1 MLFMIQYDNFTIVI
15 SSPSGSGKSTMIQK
29 LLEWDENIVVS
40 VSATTREPREGEVDG
55 VHYHF
60 ISKENFEE
68 EIEKNNFVEYAK
80 VFDNYYGTLKREIDS
95 KFKDGKDIILD
106 IDWQGAR
113 NVSDQ
118 MDVKRLVRIFI
129 LPPSIVELENRL
141 RARGTDSEEVIEKRM
156 VKAKNEISHFNEY
169 DFIVVNDDVDKAF
182 EEIKS
187 IIITKRKQN
196 IDQLALERF
205 VAEM

>member
-1 MLFMIQYDNFTIVI
+1 MIQYDNFTIII
-15 SSPSGSGKSTMIQK
+15 SSPSGAGKSTMIKK
-29 LLEWDENIVVS
+29 LLEWDENIVLS
-40 VSATTREPREGEVDG
+40 VSATTREPRVGEVDG

-129 LPPSIVELENRL
+129 LPPSIAELENRL

-156 VKAKNEISHFNEY
+156 AKAKNEISHFNEY
-169 DFIVVNDDVDKAF
+169 DFIVVNDDIEKAF

-196 IDQLALERF
+196 IDQLALEKF

>member
-1 MLFMIQYDNFTIVI
+1 MIQYDNFTIII
-15 SSPSGSGKSTMIQK
+15 SSPSGAGKSTMIKK
-29 LLEWDENIVVS
+29 LLEWDENIVLS

-55 VHYHF
+55 IHYHF

-113 NVSDQ
+113 SVSDQ
-118 MDVKRLVRIFI
+118 MDVKRLIRIFI
-129 LPPSIVELENRL
+129 LPPTIAELENRL
-141 RARGTDSEEVIEKRM
+141 RTRGTDSEETIKKRM
-156 VKAKNEISHFNEY
+156 AKAKDEISHFNEY
-169 DFIVVNDDVDKAF
+169 DFIVVNDDIDKAF

-187 IIITKRKQN
+187 IIIAKRLQN

>member
-1 MLFMIQYDNFTIVI
+1 MIQYDNFTIVI
-15 SSPSGSGKSTMIQK
+15 SSPSGAGKSTMIKK
-29 LLEWDENIVVS
+29 LLEWDKNIVLS
-40 VSATTREPREGEVDG
+40 VSATTREPRDGEIDG

-60 ISKENFEE
+60 ISKDSFEE

-95 KFKDGKDIILD
+95 KFKDGKDIVLD

-113 NVSDQ
+113 SVSDQ

-129 LPPSIVELENRL
+129 LPPTIAELENRL
-141 RARGTDSEEVIEKRM
+141 RTRGTDSEETIKKRM
-156 VKAKNEISHFNEY
+156 AKAKDEISHFNEY
-169 DFIVVNDDVDKAF
+169 DFIVVNDDIEKAF

-196 IDQLALERF
+196 IDQLALEKF

>member
-1 MLFMIQYDNFTIVI
+1 MIQYDNFTIII
-15 SSPSGSGKSTMIQK
+15 SSPSGAGKSTMIKK
-29 LLEWDENIVVS
+29 LLEWDENIVLS

-55 VHYHF
+55 IHYHF

-80 VFDNYYGTLKREIDS
+80 VFDNYYGTLKREVDS

-156 VKAKNEISHFNEY
+156 AKAKNEISHFNEY
-169 DFIVVNDDVDKAF
+169 DFIVVNDDIDKAF

>member
-15 SSPSGSGKSTMIQK
+15 SSPSGAGKSTMIKK
-29 LLEWDENIVVS
+29 LLEWDKNIVLS
-40 VSATTREPREGEVDG
+40 VSATTREPRDGEIDG

-60 ISKENFEE
+60 ISKDSFEE

-95 KFKDGKDIILD
+95 KFKDGKDIVLD

-113 NVSDQ
+113 SVSDQ

-129 LPPSIVELENRL
+129 LPPTIAELENRL
-141 RARGTDSEEVIEKRM
+141 RTRGTDSEETIKKRM
-156 VKAKNEISHFNEY
+156 AKAKDEISHFNEY
-169 DFIVVNDDVDKAF
+169 DFIVVNDDIEKAF

-196 IDQLALERF
+196 IDQLALEKF

>member
-1 MLFMIQYDNFTIVI
+1 MIQYDNFTIII
-15 SSPSGSGKSTMIQK
+15 SSPSGAGKSTMIKK
-29 LLEWDENIVVS
+29 LLEWDENIVLS
-40 VSATTREPREGEVDG
+40 VSATTREPREGEIDG

-156 VKAKNEISHFNEY
+156 AKAKNEISHFNEY
-169 DFIVVNDDVDKAF
+169 DFIVVNDDIEKAF

-196 IDQLALERF
+196 IDQLALEKF